1 MGGNHKGK
9 KMAEITQEEL
19 NERVALLR
27 RFRSLLE
34 EQRGKFREYLT
45 VLEKQQDSITSE
57 NPENLLAHTELEQQ
71 VVKSIASLQKVIV
84 PMSKMYSAGGNKSP
98 VAEDAEIAKIQNDL
112 SDLQDKVLKQNAIN
126 RDLLRVHIEQ
136 LRAQISNFKNPYKNN
151 RSVYANVHAQAVATM
166 VQVEV

>member
-1 MGGNHKGK
+1 
-9 KMAEITQEEL
+9 MAEITQEEL
-19 NERVALLR
+19 NERVAILR

-71 VVKSIASLQKVIV
+71 VVKNIASLQKVIV
-84 PMSKMYSAGGNKSP
+84 PMAKMYHAGNNSASP
-98 VAEDAEIAKIQNDL
+98 IASAAEDAEIAKLQNDL
-112 SDLQDKVLKQNAIN
+112 SDLQDRVLKQNAIN

-136 LRAQISNFKNPYKNN
+136 LKSQIAGFKNPYKAN
-151 RSVYANVHAQAVATM
+151 RSVYANVQQHAVATM
-166 VQVEV
+166 VHVEV

>member
-1 MGGNHKGK
+1 
-9 KMAEITQEEL
+9 MAEITQEEL
-19 NERVALLR
+19 NERVAILR

-71 VVKSIASLQKVIV
+71 VVKNIASLQKVIV
-84 PMSKMYSAGGNKSP
+84 PMAKMYHAGNKSGTSA
-98 VAEDAEIAKIQNDL
+98 AEDAEIAKLQNDL
-112 SDLQDKVLKQNAIN
+112 SDLQERVLKQNAIN

-136 LRAQISNFKNPYKNN
+136 LKSQIAGFKNPYKNN
-151 RSVYANVHAQAVATM
+151 RSVYANVQAQSVATM
-166 VQVEV
+166 VHVEV

>member
-71 VVKSIASLQKVIV
+71 VVKNIASLQKVIV
-84 PMSKMYSAGGNKSP
+84 PMAKMYHAGNNSGTSA
-98 VAEDAEIAKIQNDL
+98 AEDAEIAKLQNDL
-112 SDLQDKVLKQNAIN
+112 SDLQERVLKQNAIN

-136 LRAQISNFKNPYKNN
+136 LKS
-151 RSVYANVHAQAVATM
+151 
-166 VQVEV
+166 

>member
-1 MGGNHKGK
+1 
-9 KMAEITQEEL
+9 MAEIPQEEL
-19 NERVALLR
+19 NERVAILR

-34 EQRGKFREYLT
+34 EQRGKFREYLS

-71 VVKSIASLQKVIV
+71 VVKNIANLQKVIV
-84 PMSKMYSAGGNKSP
+84 PMAKMYKANSGNP
-98 VAEDAEIAKIQNDL
+98 AAEDAEITKIQNEL

-136 LRAQISNFKNPYKNN
+136 LKTQINNFKNPYKASRN
-151 RSVYANVHAQAVATM
+151 VYASAQPVATM
-166 VQVEV
+166 VHVEV

>member
-1 MGGNHKGK
+1 
-9 KMAEITQEEL
+9 MAEITQEEL
-19 NERVALLR
+19 NERVAILR

-71 VVKSIASLQKVIV
+71 VVKNIASLQKVIV
-84 PMSKMYSAGGNKSP
+84 PMAKMYHAGNGTASAAVSA
-98 VAEDAEIAKIQNDL
+98 AEDAEIAKLQNDL
-112 SDLQDKVLKQNAIN
+112 SDLQDRVLKQNAIN

-136 LRAQISNFKNPYKNN
+136 LKSQIAGFKNPYKAN
-151 RSVYANVHAQAVATM
+151 RSVYANVQAQAVATM
-166 VQVEV
+166 VHVEV

>member
-1 MGGNHKGK
+1 
-9 KMAEITQEEL
+9 MAEITQEEL
-19 NERVALLR
+19 NERVAVLR

-71 VVKSIASLQKVIV
+71 VVKNIASLQKVIV
-84 PMSKMYSAGGNKSP
+84 PMAKMYHAGNTPAASSA
-98 VAEDAEIAKIQNDL
+98 EEAEITKLQNDL
-112 SDLQDKVLKQNAIN
+112 SDLQDRVLKQNAIN

-136 LRAQISNFKNPYKNN
+136 LKSQIAGFKNPYKNN
-151 RSVYANVHAQAVATM
+151 RSVYSNVQQHAVATM

>member
-1 MGGNHKGK
+1 MSN
-9 KMAEITQEEL
+9 ITQEEL
-19 NERVALLR
+19 NERVAILR

-71 VVKSIASLQKVIV
+71 VVKNIASLQKVIV
-84 PMSKMYSAGGNKSP
+84 PMAKMYHAGNCTASAAVSA
-98 VAEDAEIAKIQNDL
+98 AEDAEIIKLQNDL
-112 SDLQDKVLKQNAIN
+112 SDLQDRVLKQNAIN

-136 LRAQISNFKNPYKNN
+136 LKSQIAGFKNPYKNN
-151 RSVYANVHAQAVATM
+151 RSVYANVQAQSVATM
-166 VQVEV
+166 VHVEV

>member
-1 MGGNHKGK
+1 
-9 KMAEITQEEL
+9 MAEITQEEL
-19 NERVALLR
+19 NERVAILR

-71 VVKSIASLQKVIV
+71 VVKNIASLQKVIV
-84 PMSKMYSAGGNKSP
+84 PMAKMYRAANGTADAGASAT
-98 VAEDAEIAKIQNDL
+98 EDAEITKLQNDL
-112 SDLQDKVLKQNAIN
+112 TDLQDRVLKQNAIN

-136 LRAQISNFKNPYKNN
+136 LKSQIAGFKNPYKAN
-151 RSVYANVHAQAVATM
+151 RSVYANVQAQSVATM
-166 VQVEV
+166 VHVEV

>member
-1 MGGNHKGK
+1 MN
-9 KMAEITQEEL
+9 MAEITQEEL
-19 NERVALLR
+19 NERVAILR

-71 VVKSIASLQKVIV
+71 VVKNIASLQKVIV
-84 PMSKMYSAGGNKSP
+84 PMAKMYHAGNGTASAAVS
-98 VAEDAEIAKIQNDL
+98 ATEDAEIAKLQNDL
-112 SDLQDKVLKQNAIN
+112 SDLQDRVLKQNAIN

-136 LRAQISNFKNPYKNN
+136 LKSQIAGFKNPYKNN
-151 RSVYANVHAQAVATM
+151 RSVYANVQAQSVATM
-166 VQVEV
+166 VRVEV

>member
-1 MGGNHKGK
+1 MSN
-9 KMAEITQEEL
+9 ITQEEL

-45 VLEKQQDSITSE
+45 VLEKQQDSITEE
-57 NPENLLAHTELEQQ
+57 NPESLLAHTELEQQ
-71 VVKSIASLQKVIV
+71 VVKNIANLQKVIV
-84 PMSKMYSAGGNKSP
+84 PMSKLYKSKAGTYSTPAE
-98 VAEDAEIAKIQNDL
+98 EDADIIKIQNEL
-112 SDLQDKVLKQNAIN
+112 SDLQNKVLKQNAIN

-136 LRAQISNFKNPYKNN
+136 LKSQIAGFKNPYKNN
-151 RSVYANVHAQAVATM
+151 RSVYATVQPVAQM

>member
-1 MGGNHKGK
+1 MSN
-9 KMAEITQEEL
+9 ITQEEL
-19 NERVALLR
+19 NERVAILR

-71 VVKSIASLQKVIV
+71 VVKNIASLQKVIV
-84 PMSKMYSAGGNKSP
+84 PMAKMYHAGNGTASAAVSA
-98 VAEDAEIAKIQNDL
+98 AEDAEIAKLQNDL
-112 SDLQDKVLKQNAIN
+112 SDLQDRVLKQNAIN

-136 LRAQISNFKNPYKNN
+136 LKSQIAGFKNPYKAN
-151 RSVYANVHAQAVATM
+151 RSVYANVQQHAVATM

>member
-1 MGGNHKGK
+1 
-9 KMAEITQEEL
+9 MAEITQEEL
-19 NERVALLR
+19 NERVAILR

-71 VVKSIASLQKVIV
+71 VVKNIASLQKVIV
-84 PMSKMYSAGGNKSP
+84 PMAKMYHAANGASAASSA
-98 VAEDAEIAKIQNDL
+98 AEEAEITKLQNDL
-112 SDLQDKVLKQNAIN
+112 TDLQDRVLKQNAIN

-136 LRAQISNFKNPYKNN
+136 LKSQIAGFKNPYKTN
-151 RSVYANVHAQAVATM
+151 RSVYANVQAQAVATM
-166 VQVEV
+166 VHVEV